1 MQDNQRD
8 DLDIEIVDIDDKMP
22 YEKRVPPLSLNM
34 RFFPRQRRMQAIV
47 TISVVILVLLG
58 LIASNTA
65 LRRKLLNVALLPTPT
80 FTQAI
85 PAGTDRFYVDGEPE
99 WGRLFVDG
107 KLIAHPPNAYT
118 GDAPLRL
125 LRGVHTLRWLAAPF
139 LPQMCTVS
147 VPPSYRTD
155 TCGYNQMLSN
165 NQDGGGWLFKFPVSL
180 TKLSNMQQEALITA
194 VQAALQTYTSTEIVQ
209 PGEVYATD
217 ALGQQ
222 QAIAH
227 EPLRVTVRYYLD
239 TNASLDIPC
248 GPEFFVDGPHN
259 CSSQGRNCH
268 TFCNASQYFVLQQ
281 TKMQAW
287 DVFATVRAV
296 FEYTTLDNKPVV
308 QTTERVDY
316 SIVYEHLL
324 PLQISLNGT
333 QWHVVSSLG
342 LLSNDAP
349 TRFPTPMCDTAQHK
363 AGNNTLLGRTFES
376 PFAGM
381 AWKSIAMPDAAS
393 CLNVVTMQQ
402 SLASVEA
409 QPYALCLYRFGVFLA
424 ANGLARTYWP
434 SMQVATEDEQHIAQ
448 QVYNASPSI

>member
-155 TCGYNQMLSN
+155 TC
-165 NQDGGGWLFKFPVSL
+165 
-180 TKLSNMQQEALITA
+180 
-194 VQAALQTYTSTEIVQ
+194 
-209 PGEVYATD
+209 
-217 ALGQQ
+217 
-222 QAIAH
+222 
-227 EPLRVTVRYYLD
+227 
-239 TNASLDIPC
+239 
-248 GPEFFVDGPHN
+248 
-259 CSSQGRNCH
+259 
-268 TFCNASQYFVLQQ
+268 
-281 TKMQAW
+281 
-287 DVFATVRAV
+287 
-296 FEYTTLDNKPVV
+296 
-308 QTTERVDY
+308 
-316 SIVYEHLL
+316 
-324 PLQISLNGT
+324 
-333 QWHVVSSLG
+333 
-342 LLSNDAP
+342 
-349 TRFPTPMCDTAQHK
+349 
-363 AGNNTLLGRTFES
+363 
-376 PFAGM
+376 
-381 AWKSIAMPDAAS
+381 
-393 CLNVVTMQQ
+393 
-402 SLASVEA
+402 
-409 QPYALCLYRFGVFLA
+409 
-424 ANGLARTYWP
+424 
-434 SMQVATEDEQHIAQ
+434 
-448 QVYNASPSI
+448 